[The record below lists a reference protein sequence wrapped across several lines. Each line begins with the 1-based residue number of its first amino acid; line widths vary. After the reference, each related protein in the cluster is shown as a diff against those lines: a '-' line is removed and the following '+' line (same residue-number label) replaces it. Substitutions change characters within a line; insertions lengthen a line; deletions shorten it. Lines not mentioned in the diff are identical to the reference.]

1 MRNLTVLSLTLLAF
15 VVIPDGTAQVARNKS
30 KAHAAIPLQAAPAFN
45 LLKAIQNDD
54 FDLYASVW
62 SSKELKKRPVDRQ
75 SWKTTR
81 EKEMN
86 SFRDLLGTYNPN
98 DVKYSFSGNNSKG
111 TISLERKGADTLSY
125 EVVREGKA
133 WKIEL
138 PTFNVK

>member
-1 MRNLTVLSLTLLAF
+1 MRNLTALSLTLLALI
-15 VVIPDGTAQVARNKS
+15 VIPDGTAQVARNKS
-30 KAHAAIPLQAAPAFN
+30 KAGSKIPSQAMPAFN
-45 LLKAIQNDD
+45 LLKAVQNDD

-62 SSKELKKRPVDRQ
+62 SSKELKRRPLDRQ
-75 SWKTTR
+75 TWKATR

-111 TISLERKGADTLSY
+111 TIWLARKGADLFSY
-125 EVVREGKA
+125 QVVKEGKA
-133 WKIEL
+133 WRIEL